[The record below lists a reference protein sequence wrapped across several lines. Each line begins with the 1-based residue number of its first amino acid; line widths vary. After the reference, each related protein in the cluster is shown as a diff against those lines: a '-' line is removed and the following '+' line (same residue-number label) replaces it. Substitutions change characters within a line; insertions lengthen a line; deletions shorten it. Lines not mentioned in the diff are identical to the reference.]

1 MWLPR
6 NRGFATLAQSVEQ
19 LPRKEQ
25 VRGSIPLGGSRF
37 STSSRSMLLDGS
49 GRGSTMSSRK
59 GLHPTQVVAGAFTA
73 IILIG
78 TFLLTLP
85 IATNSGKATSFLDA
99 LFTATSATTVT
110 GLSTLDV
117 QVHWNLFGHT
127 VIAILIELG
136 GFGIVGFTSL
146 VAILLEGRISLKNRI
161 LTSSEAG
168 SSASNV
174 RGLLLNV
181 LKIMLF
187 FQGLLFVFLFFRFM
201 LEYDYTWNVA
211 AGHAAFH
218 AMSAFNNAGFALYS
232 NNMIG
237 FARDGWIL
245 IPIFMTVFIASVGFP
260 TITEIRDRAKLKLAK
275 ALNRPINYTM
285 PTQWSLNSRIVLWGS
300 LVLVVVGTVAIAILE
315 WDNPKTF
322 GPLPFIDKILDSIF
336 AAVMPRTAGFNSVD
350 VLGMTPSSWLVTD
363 ILMFIGG
370 ASVSTSGGIK
380 IGTAVVL
387 FFIVYTE
394 IRGETAVNIGNRRL
408 PRSMQ
413 RQALTIVSITAFVIV
428 GATMLLRLTTTFTL
442 DQILLEVFSA
452 VGTVGLDPGMSA
464 TMPDHAKFLVALL
477 MLFGRLGPI
486 VVATSIALRRTH
498 RHFEYPKERPLIG

>member
-1 MWLPR
+1 
-6 NRGFATLAQSVEQ
+6 
-19 LPRKEQ
+19 
-25 VRGSIPLGGSRF
+25 
-37 STSSRSMLLDGS
+37 
-49 GRGSTMSSRK
+49 MSSRK

-78 TFLLTLP
+78 TFLLMLP
-85 IATNSGKATSFLDA
+85 LATNSGKATPFIDA

-117 QVHWNLFGHT
+117 ETHWNLFGHT
-127 VIAILIELG
+127 VIALLIQVG
-136 GFGIVGFTSL
+136 GFGIVGFASL
-146 VAILLEGRISLKNRI
+146 VAILLEGKVSLKNRL

-168 SSASNV
+168 SNAANI
-174 RGLLLNV
+174 RGLLFNV

-187 FQGLLFVFLFFRFM
+187 FQFVLFLFLFFRFIT
-201 LEYDYTWNVA
+201 EYKYDWNVA
-211 AGHAAFH
+211 LGHGVFH

-232 NNMIG
+232 DSMMG

-260 TITEIRDRAKLKLAK
+260 TIVEIRDRAKLKIAGWLK
-275 ALNRPINYTM
+275 RPLNYTM

-300 LVLVVVGTVAIAILE
+300 LVLFVGGTLAIAILE
-315 WDNPKTF
+315 WNNPRTL
-322 GPLPFIDKILDSIF
+322 GQLPVVDKVVDSMF
-336 AAVMPRTAGFNSVD
+336 ASVMPRTAGFNSLD
-350 VLGMTPSSWLVTD
+350 VVGMTPSTWMVTD
-363 ILMFIGG
+363 ILMFVGG
-370 ASVSTSGGIK
+370 ASVSTAGGIK

-413 RQALTIVSITAFVIV
+413 RQALTILTVTSFVIV
-428 GATMLLRLTTTFTL
+428 GASMWLRLTTTFTL

-464 TMPDHAKFLVALL
+464 IMPDHAKFLVSLL

-486 VVATSIALRRTH
+486 VVATSIALRRTR

>member
-1 MWLPR
+1 
-6 NRGFATLAQSVEQ
+6 
-19 LPRKEQ
+19 
-25 VRGSIPLGGSRF
+25 
-37 STSSRSMLLDGS
+37 
-49 GRGSTMSSRK
+49 MSSRK
-59 GLHPTQVVAGAFTA
+59 GLQPTQVVAGSFTV
-73 IILIG
+73 IILLG

-85 IATNSGKATSFLDA
+85 MASNSGKATSFLDA

-117 QVHWNLFGHT
+117 EAHWNLFGHT
-127 VIAILIELG
+127 VIALLIQVG
-136 GFGIVGFTSL
+136 GFGIVGFASL

-168 SSASNV
+168 STASNV
-174 RGLLLNV
+174 RGLLFNV

-187 FQGLLFVFLFFRFM
+187 FQGILFLFLFFRF
-201 LEYDYTWNVA
+201 LTEYKYEWNVA
-211 AGHAAFH
+211 LGHAAFH

-232 NNMIG
+232 DNMIG

-245 IPIFMTVFIASVGFP
+245 IPVFTTVFIASIGFP
-260 TITEIRDRAKLKLAK
+260 TIAEIRDRAKLKVAGW
-275 ALNRPINYTM
+275 LNRPVNYTM
-285 PTQWSLNSRIVLWGS
+285 PDQWSLNSRIILWGS
-300 LVLVVVGTVAIAILE
+300 LVLLVGGALAIALLE

-322 GPLPFIDKILDSIF
+322 GPLPLIDKILDSIF
-336 AAVMPRTAGFNSVD
+336 ASVMPRTAGFNSVD
-350 VLGMTPSSWLVTD
+350 IMGMQPSTWLVTD
-363 ILMFIGG
+363 ILMFVGG

-413 RQALTIVSITAFVIV
+413 RQALTILTITSFVIV
-428 GATMLLRLTTTFTL
+428 GATMVLRVSTGYSL
-442 DQILLEVFSA
+442 DQILFLVFSA
-452 VGTVGLDPGMSA
+452 VGTVGLDPGVAA
-464 TMPDHAKFLVALL
+464 TLPESDKFLVSLL

-486 VVATSIALRRTH
+486 VVATSIALRRTR

>member
-1 MWLPR
+1 
-6 NRGFATLAQSVEQ
+6 
-19 LPRKEQ
+19 
-25 VRGSIPLGGSRF
+25 
-37 STSSRSMLLDGS
+37 
-49 GRGSTMSSRK
+49 MSSRK

-78 TFLLTLP
+78 TFLLMLP
-85 IATNSGKATSFLDA
+85 LATNSGKATPFIDA

-117 QVHWNLFGHT
+117 ETHWNLFGHT
-127 VIAILIELG
+127 VIALLIQVG
-136 GFGIVGFTSL
+136 GFGIVGFASL
-146 VAILLEGRISLKNRI
+146 VAILLEGKVSLKNRL

-168 SSASNV
+168 SNAANI
-174 RGLLLNV
+174 RGLLFNV

-187 FQGLLFVFLFFRFM
+187 FQFVLFLFLFFRFIT
-201 LEYDYTWNVA
+201 EYKYDWNVA
-211 AGHAAFH
+211 LGHGVFH

-232 NNMIG
+232 DSMMG

-260 TITEIRDRAKLKLAK
+260 TIVEIRDRAKLKIAGWLK
-275 ALNRPINYTM
+275 RPLNYTM

-300 LVLVVVGTVAIAILE
+300 LVLFVGGTLAIAILE
-315 WDNPKTF
+315 WNNPRTL
-322 GPLPFIDKILDSIF
+322 GQLPVIDKVVDSMF
-336 AAVMPRTAGFNSVD
+336 ASVMPRTAGFNSLD
-350 VLGMTPSSWLVTD
+350 VVGMTPSTWMVTD
-363 ILMFIGG
+363 ILMFVGG
-370 ASVSTSGGIK
+370 ASVSTAGGIK

-413 RQALTIVSITAFVIV
+413 RQALTILTVTSFVIV
-428 GATMLLRLTTTFTL
+428 GASMWLRLTTTFTL

-464 TMPDHAKFLVALL
+464 TMPDHAKFLVSLL

-486 VVATSIALRRTH
+486 VVATSIALRRTR